1 MQDWKLSIGT
11 AGAIGLRHLKTDA
24 PPTTAYIMLGERCLR
39 NCAFCAQARASTA
52 GAKFLS
58 RVAWHGEEED
68 RAIQAIGAAY
78 REGKIKRVCLQVV
91 ETPDSFAIVARALAK
106 FKAYPGLPVVV
117 SCHVAN
123 VAQAEH
129 LFALGAARLGIALD
143 VATPALFAKI
153 KGGSFEKRWQL
164 LSACAAKFPGKITT
178 HLIVGLGETEKE
190 MWEQMCACVARKIT
204 VALFAFTPLQGTPL
218 AATPPPDRSSYRR
231 LQISL
236 ELLRRGYP
244 ATVVHCD
251 ATRITAIDLPH
262 LAELLADGH
271 AFYTCGCPDCNRP
284 YYNDHP
290 GRPLYN
296 YHRPLT
302 PAELTAALGESDLAQ
317 LSCEAGAAAV
327 SSAPGSGTT
336 VLSVS
341 AVASITATKEKEAP
355 HA

>member
-11 AGAIGLRHLKTDA
+11 AGAVGLRHLKTDA

-68 RAIQAIGAAY
+68 RAIQAIGTAY
-78 REGKIKRVCLQVV
+78 KEGKIKRVCLQVV

-123 VAQAEH
+123 VAQAEQ

-143 VATPALFAKI
+143 VATPALFARI
-153 KGGSFEKRWQL
+153 KGGSFTQRWQL
-164 LSACAAKFPGKITT
+164 LCDCAAKFPGKITT

-190 MWEQMCACVARKIT
+190 MWDLMCACVARKIT

-218 AATPPPDRSSYRR
+218 ATTPPPDRSSYRR
-231 LQISL
+231 LQIGL

-244 ATVVHCD
+244 ATVIHCD
-251 ATRITAIDLPH
+251 TTRITAIALPN
-262 LAELLADGH
+262 LAQLLADGH

-302 PAELTAALGESDLAQ
+302 PAELTAAFQESGLAQ
-317 LSCEAGAAAV
+317 LSGKTGAAEGSSEPGAGKTVLATGAAA
-327 SSAPGSGTT
+327 SR
-336 VLSVS
+336 
-341 AVASITATKEKEAP
+341 TAAKEKEAP